1 MRLEEVAAIVGRQ
14 AGFEG
19 GPSEVGRYRPVGLR
33 SIALHDGGPLEFGR
47 RGGGQFAFGRRGG
60 GQFAFGRRGG
70 GQFSFRTIVASP
82 GAFGRAVDSGA
93 LDSRAAAPRSRV
105 LVR

>member
-33 SIALHDGGPLEFGR
+33 SIALHDGGPLEFDRR
-47 RGGGQFAFGRRGG
+47 RGGRFAFGRRGG
-60 GQFAFGRRGG
+60 GQFAFG
-70 GQFSFRTIVASP
+70 TIVASP

-93 LDSRAAAPRSRV
+93 LDSRAAALRSRV